1 MLAKISRCFLLV
13 ALVVLIVPRTV
24 MAQTETL
31 SELYKKALKE
41 EGVLNCY
48 CTLAQINAEKIFPVF
63 EKRFPG
69 IKINHVD
76 ATSDK
81 LAARAIT
88 EARGGKTLAD
98 VVEFGLQDLN
108 KIHEQGLI
116 LEKVPPEAA
125 AYPANLKGSYWVAN
139 NLIFIV
145 GAWNTEK
152 VKKQEEP
159 KSLDDFGDPRWQG
172 RLIAEPRDYEPVVGL
187 MHKHKSLDKAREVL
201 TKIAANNV
209 EFHQGH
215 SQLAEL
221 LVAGQ
226 AAACFTCY
234 SHHYPA
240 RVKKGAPVDYM
251 RSEGIADIIALAV
264 LKAPPHPNTAWLFTL
279 NKRGVTLAFVPPSQ
293 FDGAQI
299 FDEKAPMNGDPHR
312 LHPAV
317 IGIGFVGRPN
327 RGHTP
332 TARPRKL
339 LNGKNAACF
348 KSAPTVTDSSAIC
361 AAIAPLACYAIAI
374 FRWPRRWSPSRT
386 FTSTTRFRN
395 RMAQRKLMPIQKPSW
410 LKTATLHLPGVE
422 VAAIGS
428 AIFSPIWPPGTSLR
442 PTSAVV

>member
-1 MLAKISRCFLLV
+1 MLAKITRCFLLV
-13 ALVVLIVPRTV
+13 ALVVLVVPRTV

-31 SELYKKALKE
+31 AELYKKALKE

-76 ATSDK
+76 ATSDR

-88 EARGGKTLAD
+88 EARGGKTIAD

-264 LKAPPHPNTAWLFTL
+264 LKAAPHPNTAWLFTSWAL
-279 NKRGVTLAFVPPSQ
+279 SEEGQKAY
-293 FDGAQI
+293 AQGGRTP
-299 FDEKAPMNGDPHR
+299 A
-312 LHPAV
+312 HPKV
-317 IGIGFVGRPN
+317 E
-327 RGHTP
+327 P
-332 TARPRKL
+332 TEDIRPR
-339 LNGKNAACF
+339 
-348 KSAPTVTDSSAIC
+348 AI
-361 AAIAPLACYAIAI
+361 YAVGLEDLKQIPKYEKI
-374 FRWPRRWSPSRT
+374 WKEVFR
-386 FTSTTRFRN
+386 
-395 RMAQRKLMPIQKPSW
+395 
-410 LKTATLHLPGVE
+410 
-422 VAAIGS
+422 
-428 AIFSPIWPPGTSLR
+428 LR
-442 PTSAVV
+442 